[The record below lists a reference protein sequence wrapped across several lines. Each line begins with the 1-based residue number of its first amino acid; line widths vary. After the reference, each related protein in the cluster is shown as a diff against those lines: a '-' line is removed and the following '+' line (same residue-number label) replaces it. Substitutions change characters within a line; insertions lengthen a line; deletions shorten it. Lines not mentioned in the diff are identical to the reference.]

1 MIVLR
6 LEVSGFR
13 CWRERVAV
21 EFDPERINILHGPNG
36 SGKST
41 LLWALARALLD
52 THRAGGKAVEELRPW
67 GTGLAPKIAVEF
79 EHSGKRYRLEKGF
92 LENRGARLEEYRDG
106 RFLPLAEFEK
116 AEDTVRGMLLAER
129 APRGLATPEAWGL
142 ARALWCPQDY
152 LAVKELDERVLGAVR
167 QILGQTG
174 LDPYASRLKQLIEE
188 AYEKY
193 WTPRSGEPKSGKN
206 APEWVQLEKTLAER
220 KESLD
225 EARRRLDE
233 FHTAQDRARQLDA
246 ARAAA
251 AQRRDHARHRV
262 EELEAKLAAWRQAA
276 AETKALEA
284 QWRARQQE
292 AVTLTD
298 RVEQL
303 TKARH
308 SLSTIDARIFQI
320 DAELPEKLAGRAQL
334 EAAVTSL
341 RRQLGWLQED
351 EEKLASRESL
361 LAEAESYVRC
371 RGEAEELERLIGR
384 AAQLSARLDEAQ
396 DALRSLVAPDDR
408 TLAQIEKL
416 ITEQAQLE
424 TRLEGALLHV
434 ELAPRQARRVE
445 VIRGDA
451 PGVLELAPGQSAR
464 ISGSPV
470 IELELEGFG
479 RLVISGPAEGV
490 AELRAK
496 LKESGERL
504 ANLTAPYGTADLE
517 ELRRRRELRLHLEA
531 QLSHTRQE
539 FASLLGG
546 RPLEA
551 LKERLSRIRD
561 EIGRLEAVHPEW
573 PGAPPALDELRAA
586 LASDRA
592 ALQDRRRS
600 LDAELAARQLA
611 LTAAGQECARLAAER
626 DALAGQRRNL
636 QAQIGDFESDGLT
649 DAERAQRAREAAVEA
664 TGFKERYERQMQA
677 LQALGPDP
685 EPELHRARRDLEAA
699 EKACESAD
707 RDYHHH
713 LGVLANLA
721 AQAPYETVTR
731 LEEEIETLRA
741 RMETDLAR
749 AKALRR
755 LRDEIAACE
764 AEAGSALIQPVAER
778 ASKLLARIAG
788 DRLRSIELGEK
799 LGPQS
804 VLPRDAGVEAPLDA
818 LSAGER
824 EQVHFA
830 VRLALAELLT
840 KDAGERHL
848 VALDD
853 VLVVTDEDRLRRVLE
868 LLEELRPYA
877 QLVILT
883 CHPDRYRSLP
893 AAHFIDAAALSS
905 SR

>member
-6 LEVSGFR
+6 MEVSGFR
-13 CWRERVAV
+13 CWRERVVV
-21 EFDPERINILHGPNG
+21 EFDPQRINVLHGPNG

-52 THRAGGKAVEELRPW
+52 TYKAGGKAVEELRPW

-129 APRGLATPEAWGL
+129 APKGLATPEAWGL

-152 LAVKELDERVLGAVR
+152 LAVEELDERVLGAVR
-167 QILGQTG
+167 QVLGQAG
-174 LDPYASRLKQLIEE
+174 LDPTAARLRKRIEDAFSE
-188 AYEKY
+188 Y
-193 WTPRSGEPKSGKN
+193 WTPTGKAKTGKN
-206 APEWVQLEKTLAER
+206 QPLWVQLEQILHER
-220 KESLD
+220 RQSLD
-225 EARRRLDE
+225 QARRELE
-233 FHTAQDRARQLDA
+233 AFHAAQDRARQLEA

-251 AQRRDHARHRV
+251 AQTRDNARRRV
-262 EELEAKLAAWRQAA
+262 AELEAKLAAWRQAA
-276 AETKALEA
+276 AETKTLEA
-284 QWRARQQE
+284 QWQAKQQE
-292 AVTLTD
+292 AVTLND

-303 TKARH
+303 NKARH
-308 SLSTIDARIFQI
+308 SLSAIDARISQI
-320 DAELPEKLAGRAQL
+320 DAELPERLAGRAQL

-341 RRQLGWLQED
+341 RQQLGSLQED

-361 LAEAESYVRC
+361 LAEAESYVHC

-396 DALRSLVAPDDR
+396 DALGSLVVPDDR

-416 ITEQAQLE
+416 IAERAQLE

-434 ELAPRQARRVE
+434 ELAPHQARRVE
-445 VIRGDA
+445 VVRGNA
-451 PGVLELAPGQSAR
+451 PGLIELAAGQTVR

-479 RLVISGPAEGV
+479 RLVISGPAEGA
-490 AELRAK
+490 AELQAK
-496 LKESGERL
+496 LRESGERL
-504 ANLTAPYGTADLE
+504 ANLTAPCGTTDLE
-517 ELRRRRELRLHLEA
+517 ELRRRRERRLHLEA

-539 FASLLGG
+539 LATLLGG
-546 RPLEA
+546 RSLEA
-551 LKERLSRIRD
+551 LQKRLSWIRD

-573 PGAPPALDELRAA
+573 PGAPPALEELRAA
-586 LASDRA
+586 LAADRP
-592 ALQDRRRS
+592 ALQHRRRS
-600 LDAELAARQLA
+600 LDAELAARQPE
-611 LTAAGQECARLAAER
+611 LTAAGQECARLGAER
-626 DALAGQRRNL
+626 DALAGQRRDIEV
-636 QAQIGDFESDGLT
+636 QIRDLETDGLT
-649 DAERAQRAREAAVEA
+649 DAERARRAREAAVEA
-664 TGFKERYERQMQA
+664 TGFKERYERQLGT
-677 LQALGPDP
+677 LQALGADP
-685 EPELHRARRDLEAA
+685 GPELDRARRDLEAA
-699 EKACESAD
+699 EKASESAD

-721 AQAPYETVTR
+721 AQAPYETVAR
-731 LEEEIETLRA
+731 LEEESETLRA
-741 RMETDLAR
+741 RMETDRAR
-749 AKALRR
+749 AEALKR

-764 AEAGSALIQPVAER
+764 AEAGSALIRPVAER
-778 ASKLLARIAG
+778 AAKLLARIAG

-804 VLPRDAGVEAPLDA
+804 VLPRDAGAEAPLDA

-853 VLVVTDEDRLRRVLE
+853 VLVVTDENRLRRVLQ
-868 LLEELRPYA
+868 LLEELRPHA
-877 QLVILT
+877 QIVILT
-883 CHPDRYRSLP
+883 CHPDRYRPLP
-893 AAHFIDAAALSS
+893 SAHFIDAAHLT
-905 SR
+905 RPR

>member
-13 CWRERVAV
+13 CWRERVSV

-129 APRGLATPEAWGL
+129 APKGLATPEVWGL

-167 QILGQTG
+167 QVLGQTG
-174 LDPYASRLKQLIEE
+174 LDPYASRLKQLVEE
-188 AYEKY
+188 GHNKY
-193 WTPRSGEPKSGKN
+193 WTDKGKPKRGKN
-206 APEWVQLEKTLAER
+206 APEWVQLEEVLAER
-220 KESLD
+220 RGALEQ
-225 EARRRLDE
+225 ARRLLDE
-233 FHTAQDRARQLDA
+233 FHTAQDRARQLEAALSAA
-246 ARAAA
+246 ARTRDLA
-251 AQRRDHARHRV
+251 RRRV

-276 AETKALEA
+276 AETRALEA
-284 QWRARQQE
+284 QWQARHQEGVAINERIGQLSKARASLDQIDVRIREIDAQLPQRQAARLELDTVIASLRQE
-292 AVTLTD
+292 MAA
-298 RVEQL
+298 VEQEEGKL
-303 TKARH
+303 APR
-308 SLSTIDARIFQI
+308 
-320 DAELPEKLAGRAQL
+320 EKL
-334 EAAVTSL
+334 
-341 RRQLGWLQED
+341 LG
-351 EEKLASRESL
+351 
-361 LAEAESYVRC
+361 EAESYVRY
-371 RGEAEELERLIGR
+371 GAEAGELERLTNR
-384 AAQLSARLDEAQ
+384 AAELSARLDQAQ

-416 ITEQAQLE
+416 IAERAQLE

-434 ELAPRQARRVE
+434 ELAPHQARRAE

-451 PGVLELAPGQSAR
+451 PGVIELAAGQTLR

-517 ELRRRRELRLHLEA
+517 ELRRRRGRQQ
-531 QLSHTRQE
+531 QLVAEIAHTRRE
-539 FASLLGG
+539 LDALLSG
-546 RPLEA
+546 RTLEQTHEQ
-551 LKERLSRIRD
+551 LNRLRD
-561 EIGRLEAVHPEW
+561 EIRRLETLHSEW
-573 PGAPPALDELRAA
+573 LAAPPALGELRAA
-586 LASDRA
+586 LSSDRA
-592 ALQDRRRS
+592 ALQGRRR
-600 LDAELAARQLA
+600 LLGADLE
-611 LTAAGQECARLAAER
+611 TAQSKLREIEQDFARLAAER
-626 DALAGQRRNL
+626 DALARQRSEIEARIRDL
-636 QAQIGDFESDGLT
+636 QGDGLS
-649 DAERAQRAREAAVEA
+649 DAERVDRAKAAAVEA
-664 TGFKERYERQMQA
+664 TGFKERYERQLGT
-677 LQALGPDP
+677 LQALGADP
-685 EPELHRARRDLEAA
+685 GPELDRARRDLEAA
-699 EKACESAD
+699 EKASESAD

-721 AQAPYETVTR
+721 AQAPYETVAR

-741 RMETDLAR
+741 RMETDRAR
-749 AKALRR
+749 AEALRR

-804 VLPRDAGVEAPLDA
+804 VLPRDAGAEAPLDA

-868 LLEELRPYA
+868 LLAELRPHA

-883 CHPDRYRSLP
+883 CHPDRYRSLR

>member
-21 EFDPERINILHGPNG
+21 EFDPGRINILHGPNG

-52 THRAGGKAVEELRPW
+52 THRAGGKGVEELRPW
-67 GTGLAPKIAVEF
+67 GTGLAPKITVEF
-79 EHSGKRYRLEKGF
+79 EHAGKRYRLEKGF

-129 APRGLATPEAWGL
+129 APKGLATPEAWGL

-152 LAVKELDERVLGAVR
+152 LAVEELDERVLGAVR
-167 QILGQTG
+167 QVLGQAG
-174 LDPYASRLKQLIEE
+174 LDPYASRLKQRVEE
-188 AYEKY
+188 AYDKY
-193 WTPRSGEPKSGKN
+193 WTEKGKPRSGKN
-206 APEWVQLEKTLAER
+206 APEWVQLEETLAER
-220 KESLD
+220 RGALEQ
-225 EARRRLDE
+225 ERRRLDE
-233 FHTAQDRARQLDA
+233 FHAAQDRARQLETARTAA
-246 ARAAA
+246 AR
-251 AQRRDHARHRV
+251 RRDDARRRV

-276 AETKALEA
+276 AEAKALEA
-284 QWRARQQE
+284 QWQARQQE
-292 AVTLTD
+292 AVALND

-303 TKARH
+303 NKARH
-308 SLSTIDARIFQI
+308 SLSAIDARLAQI
-320 DAELPEKLAGRAQL
+320 DAALPGALTARESL
-334 EAAVTSL
+334 ETGVASL
-341 RRQLGWLQED
+341 RQQLGSLQKD

-361 LAEAESYVRC
+361 LAEAESYVRF
-371 RGEAEELERLIGR
+371 RGEALELERLIGR
-384 AAQLSARLDEAQ
+384 ATQLSARLDEAQ

-416 ITEQAQLE
+416 IAERAQLE
-424 TRLEGALLHV
+424 ARLEGALLHV
-434 ELAPRQARRVE
+434 ELAPHQARRVE

-451 PGVLELAPGQSAR
+451 PGVIELAPGESVR

-496 LKESGERL
+496 LEESGERL
-504 ANLTAPYGTADLE
+504 ANLTVPYGTGDLE
-517 ELRRRRELRLHLEA
+517 ELRRRRERRLHLEA

-539 FASLLGG
+539 LAGLLGG
-546 RPLEA
+546 RSLEA

-561 EIGRLEAVHPEW
+561 EIGCLEAVHPEW
-573 PGAPPALDELRAA
+573 PGAPPALEELRAA
-586 LASDRA
+586 LAADRA

-626 DALAGQRRNL
+626 DALSGQRRDIE
-636 QAQIGDFESDGLT
+636 AQLRDLESDGLT

-677 LQALGPDP
+677 LQAIASDP
-685 EPELHRARRDLEAA
+685 EPELERARRDVEAA
-699 EKACESAD
+699 ERASESAD

-721 AQAPYETVTR
+721 AQAPYETVAR
-731 LEEEIETLRA
+731 LEEEIETLHA
-741 RMETDLAR
+741 RMETDRAR
-749 AKALRR
+749 AEALRR

-788 DRLRSIELGEK
+788 GRLRSIQLGEK

-804 VLPRDAGVEAPLDA
+804 VLPRDAGAEAPLDA

-840 KDAGERHL
+840 REAGERHL

-868 LLEELRPYA
+868 LLDELRLHA

>member
-21 EFDPERINILHGPNG
+21 EFDPGRINILHGPNG

-79 EHSGKRYRLEKGF
+79 EHSGQRYRLEKGF
-92 LENRGARLEEYRDG
+92 LENRGARLEECRDE
-106 RFLPLAEFEK
+106 RFLPVAEYEK
-116 AEDTVRGMLLAER
+116 AEDIVLAMLLADR
-129 APRGLATPEAWGL
+129 APKGLATPEVWGL

-152 LAVKELDERVLGAVR
+152 LAVEELDERVLGAVR
-167 QILGQTG
+167 QVLGQTG
-174 LDPYASRLKQLIEE
+174 LDPYASRLKQRVEE
-188 AYEKY
+188 ACDEY
-193 WTPRSGEPKSGKN
+193 WTPAGKPRRGKN
-206 APEWVQLEKTLAER
+206 APEWVQLEETLAER
-220 KESLD
+220 RGALEQ
-225 EARRRLDE
+225 ERRRLDE
-233 FHTAQDRARQLDA
+233 FHTAQDTARQLEA

-251 AQRRDHARHRV
+251 AQRRDHARRRV
-262 EELEAKLAAWRQAA
+262 EELEAKLTAWRQAA

-292 AVTLTD
+292 AVTLND

-303 TKARH
+303 NKARH
-308 SLSTIDARIFQI
+308 SLSTIDARILQI
-320 DAELPEKLAGRAQL
+320 DAELPERLAGRAQL
-334 EAAVTSL
+334 EAAVASL
-341 RRQLGWLQED
+341 RRQLGSLQED
-351 EEKLASRESL
+351 EERLASRESL

-371 RGEAEELERLIGR
+371 RGEAEELERLVGR

-416 ITEQAQLE
+416 VTERAQLE

-434 ELAPRQARRVE
+434 ELAPHQARRVE

-451 PGVLELAPGQSAR
+451 PGVLELAAGQTAR
-464 ISGSPV
+464 ITGSPV

-479 RLVISGPAEGV
+479 RLVVSGPAEGV

-504 ANLTAPYGTADLE
+504 ANLTAPYGTGDLE
-517 ELRRRRELRLHLEA
+517 ELRRRRERGFHLEA
-531 QLSHTRQE
+531 QISHTRQE
-539 FASLLGG
+539 FAGLLGG
-546 RPLEA
+546 RSLEA
-551 LKERLSRIRD
+551 LQERLSRIRE
-561 EIGRLEAVHPEW
+561 EIGRLEEAHPEW
-573 PGAPPALDELRAA
+573 SGAPPALDELRAA
-586 LASDRA
+586 LSSDRA

-600 LDAELAARQLA
+600 LDAELAARQHG

-626 DALAGQRRNL
+626 DALSGQRRDIEV
-636 QAQIGDFESDGLT
+636 QIRDLESDGLT
-649 DAERAQRAREAAVEA
+649 DAERARRAREAAVEA

-677 LQALGPDP
+677 LQALAPDP
-685 EPELHRARRDLEAA
+685 EPELDRARRDLEAA
-699 EKACESAD
+699 EKASEAAD

-713 LGVLANLA
+713 LGLLANLA
-721 AQAPYETVTR
+721 AQAPYETVAR

-741 RMETDLAR
+741 RMETDRAR
-749 AKALRR
+749 AEALRR

-788 DRLRSIELGEK
+788 GRLRSIQLGEK

-804 VLPRDAGVEAPLDA
+804 VLPRDAGAEAPLDA

-824 EQVHFA
+824 EQVHVA
-830 VRLALAELLT
+830 VRLALAGLLT

-868 LLEELRPYA
+868 LLEELRPHA

-883 CHPDRYRSLP
+883 CHPERYRSLP